1 MVPNGINQNLKW
13 RCVWVSTIG
22 WCKSLNRKRE
32 ELFIQT
38 TGAIEN
44 VFFYQSTLCT
54 ALVSPAKTV
63 SKIFFLIVNYS
74 SNALA

>member
-22 WCKSLNRKRE
+22 WCKSMNRQRE
-32 ELFIQT
+32 GLFIKT

-44 VFFYQSTLCT
+44 IFYQSTLCT

-63 SKIFFLIVNYS
+63 SKHYFLNS
-74 SNALA
+74 